1 MNIINR
7 ETCVTF
13 LRKTKTNYYVKLD
26 EKDLTD
32 DKQFWWT
39 VKTLLSDKIK
49 LSEKI
54 ALVEPIGTL
63 DRDGNS
69 DNEIVN
75 VVVKIADILNR
86 FFSNT
91 AIDLKIPD
99 F

>member
-1 MNIINR
+1 M
-7 ETCVTF
+7 
-13 LRKTKTNYYVKLD
+13 
-26 EKDLTD
+26 
-32 DKQFWWT
+32 
-39 VKTLLSDKIK
+39 LSDKIK

-91 AIDLKIPD
+91 VIDLKIPD

>member
-1 MNIINR
+1 M
-7 ETCVTF
+7 
-13 LRKTKTNYYVKLD
+13 KLD

-91 AIDLKIPD
+91 VIDLKIPD